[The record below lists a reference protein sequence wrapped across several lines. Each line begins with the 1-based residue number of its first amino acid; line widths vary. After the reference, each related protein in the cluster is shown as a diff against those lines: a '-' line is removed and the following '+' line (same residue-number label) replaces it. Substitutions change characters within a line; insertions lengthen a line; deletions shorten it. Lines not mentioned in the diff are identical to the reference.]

1 MSAGQRRF
9 SVPPDSAGQRLD
21 RFLTE
26 RLEGFTRSA
35 VRRLILRGQV
45 LVDGR
50 PAAKPGV
57 ALEPSSCLEVVL
69 PPPESGGPEPE
80 SIPLDVVHEDDHLL
94 VLDKPAGLIVHAG
107 HGQRSGTLV
116 NALLARGTPLAGRGA
131 PDRPGIVHRL
141 DQGTSGLLVVAK
153 TDAAYDALSGAFAR
167 REVRKTYLALVWGRA
182 DPDRGTIKRPVGRSR
197 SNPVKMAIAGR
208 GSRAAVSHYRTRETL
223 PGFSLLAVRP
233 ETGRTHQI
241 RVHLQSIHHPVVG
254 DSRYGGR
261 QWRGVIDPKKR
272 NTLRDFER
280 LALHAS
286 ELSFAHPATGDALT
300 LTAGLPGEYETL
312 LRVLRGD

>member
-1 MSAGQRRF
+1 VSAGRLRYE
-9 SVPPDSAGQRLD
+9 VPSDRAGQRLD

-26 RLEGFTRSA
+26 MLEGFTRSS
-35 VRRLILRGQV
+35 VRRWILGGHV

-50 PAAKPGV
+50 PAAKAGV
-57 ALEPSSCLEVVL
+57 ALEPSSTVEVAV
-69 PPPESGGPEPE
+69 PPPEADGPEPE
-80 SIPLDVVHEDDHLL
+80 PIPLDVVHEDDQLL

-153 TDAAYDALSGAFAR
+153 TDAAYDALSEAFSR
-167 REVRKTYLALVWGRA
+167 RAVRKLYLALVWGRV
-182 DPDRGTIKRPVGRSR
+182 DPDRGTIERPVGRSR

-208 GSRAAVSHYRTRETL
+208 GSRSAVSHYRTVESL

-241 RVHLQSIHHPVVG
+241 RVHMQSIHHPIVG
-254 DSRYGGR
+254 DARYGGR
-261 QWRGVIDPKKR
+261 QWRGVIDAEKR
-272 NTLRDFER
+272 NALRGFER

-286 ELSFAHPATGDALT
+286 ELSFAHPGTGEVQT
-300 LTAGLPGEYETL
+300 LAAPLPGEFETL

>member
-26 RLEGFTRSA
+26 QLEGFTRSA

-107 HGQRSGTLV
+107 HGQRS
-116 NALLARGTPLAGRGA
+116 
-131 PDRPGIVHRL
+131 
-141 DQGTSGLLVVAK
+141 
-153 TDAAYDALSGAFAR
+153 
-167 REVRKTYLALVWGRA
+167 
-182 DPDRGTIKRPVGRSR
+182 
-197 SNPVKMAIAGR
+197 
-208 GSRAAVSHYRTRETL
+208 
-223 PGFSLLAVRP
+223 
-233 ETGRTHQI
+233 
-241 RVHLQSIHHPVVG
+241 
-254 DSRYGGR
+254 
-261 QWRGVIDPKKR
+261 
-272 NTLRDFER
+272 
-280 LALHAS
+280 
-286 ELSFAHPATGDALT
+286 
-300 LTAGLPGEYETL
+300 
-312 LRVLRGD
+312 